1 VTIATGE
8 VRSNGFLASAPTDSS
23 TVLVPFR
30 STDLCRPRLK
40 PSDPLPPCLSNTN
53 PRMAYQVAGFDLFS
67 SAFSAPSG
75 VGLYNPWSPAIS
87 QGDFYTLAPNAT
99 ASTTVTVN
107 SAEWAHTPALGVMVV
122 STDNASGASEAATL
136 PVTLK

>member
-1 VTIATGE
+1 
-8 VRSNGFLASAPTDSS
+8 SN
-23 TVLVPFR
+23 
-30 STDLCRPRLK
+30 
-40 PSDPLPPCLSNTN
+40 
-53 PRMAYQVAGFDLFS
+53 
-67 SAFSAPSG
+67 AFSAPSG

-136 PVTLK
+136 PVTLKEKRAANGVVTEKRPPSGGRCFEYSRLRQ